1 MTDQLLK
8 GQLAGCDVAVT
19 YALAAETVSEAVRRH
34 DCDPAAAHLL
44 GRAITSGI
52 LAAASLG
59 EHQRLNLRWAY
70 EGALRT
76 IVVDTG
82 PDGATRAFITPQ
94 HLADSSDEGVIYG
107 ASGSVQVIRTRK
119 GAVVS
124 HGNTRADLL
133 DVVEDLN
140 HFLCISDQIE
150 SALAVTI
157 ALSND
162 PAHPV
167 RVCRGLLLQAMP
179 GCDLIRFQRMRDRLY
194 SPRVREWMTRGDE
207 SDSLVENLLRAVAD
221 GEDPPPR
228 IRLDAGGAP
237 FFKCTCGP
245 GKMGAVLRAL
255 PYGERMDIVK
265 KNEPLAVSCR
275 FCGAR
280 YALSIEECIRA
291 WNEKAPPAP

>member
-1 MTDQLLK
+1 MSDQLLT
-8 GQLAGCDVAVT
+8 GQLAGCDIAVA
-19 YALAAETVSEAVRRH
+19 YALTTETVSEAVRRH
-34 DCDPAAAHLL
+34 RCDPAAAHLL
-44 GRAITSGI
+44 GRAITSGV

-82 PDGATRAFITPQ
+82 PDGATRAFITP
-94 HLADSSDEGVIYG
+94 HYLADSSDEGAIYG
-107 ASGSVQVIRTRK
+107 AAGSIQVIRTRK

-133 DVVEDLN
+133 DVVEDLG

-150 SALAVTI
+150 SAIAVTI
-157 ALSND
+157 SLSND
-162 PAHPV
+162 PANPV
-167 RVCRGLLLQAMP
+167 RICRGLLLQAMP
-179 GCDLIRFQRMRDRLY
+179 GCALNRFQRIRDRLH
-194 SPRVREWMTRGDE
+194 SSKVRDWLTRAHE
-207 SDSLVENLLRAVAD
+207 SDSLVENLLHALVD
-221 GEDPPPR
+221 GEAPAPR
-228 IRLDAGGAP
+228 IRLTSGIAP

-255 PYGERMDIVK
+255 PYGDRMDIVK

-280 YALSIEECIRA
+280 YELSIADCIRA
-291 WNEKAPPAP
+291 WNEKSSPAP